1 VFEQINDEKKLD
13 GRAPRPSAGRAGNN
27 IAVSPAMRL
36 LDRYLE
42 DAVAA
47 RASDLHF
54 DPNGSSLSIRARI
67 DGHLIPLE
75 PPPAGV
81 TDAMLTRLRLL
92 SAVDLGHRRRPQD
105 GRFSFDY
112 EGRRIDVRAAFLPVQ
127 GGERATLR
135 FIDEAAVAL
144 ELSELGMPER
154 EQAIVE
160 KALDRPGGLTV
171 VSGPT
176 GSGKTTTLYA
186 CLQHQRRVD
195 VSILTVEDPVE
206 RRLDGVAQVGVDDA
220 ANRSFASTLRAMLRH
235 DPDIIMVGE
244 MRDSESARIA
254 CRAALTGHRVLTTVH
269 ATDSGE
275 VRVRLLDMDV
285 ADYLLT
291 ACLQLVVAQRL
302 VRRLCSSCRERS
314 SCDAFTR
321 ALFHS
326 LGKPAPTTIAKPRGC
341 ARCRETGYRGRIALF
356 ELLAFD
362 ETGAARPDPSRSL
375 IAAGVDAIAEQTTTT
390 REVLAQCPDLR

>member
-1 VFEQINDEKKLD
+1 MFDQINDEKTLD
-13 GRAPRPSAGRAGNN
+13 GRAPRPPAGRAGNST
-27 IAVSPAMRL
+27 ALSPAMRL
-36 LDRYLE
+36 LDRYLD

-67 DGHLIPLE
+67 DGHLILLE

-92 SAVDLGHRRRPQD
+92 AAVDLGHRRRPQD

-112 EGRRIDVRAAFLPVQ
+112 SGRQIDVRAAFLPVQ

-135 FIDEAAVAL
+135 FIDEEAVAL

-154 EQAIVE
+154 ERTMLE
-160 KALDRPGGLTV
+160 RALDRPGGLTV

-186 CLQHQRRVD
+186 CLQHQRRTD

-206 RRLDGVAQVGVDDA
+206 RRLEGVAQVGVDDEA
-220 ANRSFASTLRAMLRH
+220 DRSFASTLRAMLRH

-269 ATDSGE
+269 ATDSSE

-291 ACLQLVVAQRL
+291 ACLRLVVAQRL
-302 VRRLCSSCRERS
+302 VRRLCSNCRKSS
-314 SCDAFTR
+314 SCDAFTQ

-326 LGKPAPTTIAKPRGC
+326 LGKPAPTAVAKPRGC
-341 ARCRETGYRGRIALF
+341 AQCRETGYRGRMALF

-362 ETGAARPDPSRSL
+362 EAGVARPAPSRSL
-375 IAAGVDAIAEQTTTT
+375 ITAGADAIADQVTTT
-390 REVLAQCPDLR
+390 REVLSQCPDPR